1 MLGVQPAWSGN
12 TVLAV
17 DRITEDGTA
26 VFAGE
31 LLQPGEVVLTTGDTY
46 TTPWIVITACNDG
59 LDGVAHSLHAWERSL
74 PAHPASQPVTL
85 NVWEA
90 LYFDQDPDV
99 VLDLVGRAA
108 SLGVERFV
116 LDDGW
121 FHARRTDT
129 AGLGDWWVDRSVW
142 PDGLKPLADA
152 IHDHGMQFGLW
163 FEPEMVNPDSDLYRE
178 HPDWVLQSTGR
189 LPLPHRNQQVLDLT
203 NPDAFAHVLEQIST
217 VLGECGVDY
226 VKWDHNRDLLEAGT
240 NTRGGAPAVHEQTVA
255 YYRLLDTLRGR
266 FPNIQWES
274 CASGGGRIDLGVI
287 EHIERVWTSD
297 MTDALSRQR
306 IQPWRVAACPRP
318 GPEGALPAAVGGA
331 GGRGPRGRIAGGV
344 PPRLGSAAGVGPVG
358 FGRHHHRH
366 GPGHDRRA
374 HPPLSSRNDPSNRD
388 RAGLIRNNEGPVGGR
403 SSNMTIPR
411 PRGLRLRY
419 PDQPVFWRPAATP
432 DTVHRMR

>member
-108 SLGVERFV
+108 RLGVERFV

-178 HPDWVLQSTGR
+178 HPDWVLQATGR
-189 LPLPHRNQQVLDLT
+189 LLPPPGHAARALPEHPVGILRVGRRPHRSGCHRARRARLDL
-203 NPDAFAHVLEQIST
+203 
-217 VLGECGVDY
+217 
-226 VKWDHNRDLLEAGT
+226 
-240 NTRGGAPAVHEQTVA
+240 
-255 YYRLLDTLRGR
+255 
-266 FPNIQWES
+266 
-274 CASGGGRIDLGVI
+274 
-287 EHIERVWTSD
+287 
-297 MTDALSRQR
+297 
-306 IQPWRVAACPRP
+306 
-318 GPEGALPAAVGGA
+318 
-331 GGRGPRGRIAGGV
+331 
-344 PPRLGSAAGVGPVG
+344 
-358 FGRHHHRH
+358 
-366 GPGHDRRA
+366 GHDRCPV
-374 HPPLSSRNDPSNRD
+374 PP
-388 RAGLIRNNEGPVGGR
+388 
-403 SSNMTIPR
+403 T
-411 PRGLRLRY
+411 Y
-419 PDQPVFWRPAATP
+419 P
-432 DTVHRMR
+432 TVACGCASPGWTRRRTTG

>member
-74 PAHPASQPVTL
+74 PAHPVSQPVTL

-108 SLGVERFV
+108 RLGVERFV

-129 AGLGDWWVDRSVW
+129 AGLGDWWVDRS
-142 PDGLKPLADA
+142 
-152 IHDHGMQFGLW
+152 
-163 FEPEMVNPDSDLYRE
+163 
-178 HPDWVLQSTGR
+178 
-189 LPLPHRNQQVLDLT
+189 
-203 NPDAFAHVLEQIST
+203 
-217 VLGECGVDY
+217 VDY

-287 EHIERVWTSD
+287 EHVERVWTSD

-331 GGRGPRGRIAGGV
+331 GGRRPRGRIAGGV
-344 PPRLGSAAGVGPVG
+344 PPRLGSSAGVGPVG
-358 FGRHHHRH
+358 SGRHHHRR
-366 GPGHDRRA
+366 GLGHDRRA
-374 HPPLSSRNDPSNRD
+374 HPPLPSRDDPSDRD

-403 SSNMTIPR
+403 SSNTTIPR
-411 PRGLRLRY
+411 PPGLRLRH